1 MRCNSISWNLL
12 LSTQAYTYRQLSLQ
26 ALVEQMTTLYHS
38 VYFAHELT
46 RHQTAN
52 SVDRLSRALFDAC
65 VDLNPHQVDAALFAL
80 RSPLARGVL
89 LADEVGLGKTI
100 EAGLVLCQFWAE
112 RKRRLLVI
120 CPASLRKQW
129 AAELEEKFNLP
140 TLILENSQFRQ
151 MQADGIPN
159 PFDGQSIGNAKV
171 VIVSLHFASRMRNWV
186 RQTLWD
192 LVVIDEAH
200 KLRNAYRKSNKM
212 GQNLSW
218 ALEGKRKLLLT
229 ATPLQNSLLELYGLA
244 ALIDEQ
250 IFGEQGAFRARY
262 TNQDANLDDLRQ
274 RLTPFCHRTLRRQVL
289 EYVQYTER
297 RPMTREFY
305 PSDAEQQLYESVSDF
320 LERED
325 TYSIPS
331 RQRHLTTLIL
341 RKILASSSYAL
352 AGTLDTFRERLEGV
366 LQERRETLSLAER
379 IIEGEELAPDL
390 LDEWSEKPVSSRED
404 EDGDEALFD
413 DDDASVADAEDNYG
427 FENQDAKLDLGQLRR
442 ELEELERYAGWAR
455 SIQVDEKSRALLQAI
470 RIGMDEMERM
480 GAPRKALIFTESR
493 RTQDYLKRF
502 LEANGYAGRIVLF
515 SGTNSEPESRA
526 IYEQWQERNR
536 ATGRVSGVRA
546 VDMRTALIEHFRDH
560 ADIMIA
566 TEAGAEGVNLQF
578 CALIVNYDLPWNPQ
592 RIEQR
597 IGRCHRYGQK
607 FDVVV
612 INFLNQRNEA
622 DQRVYELLHDKFK
635 LFSGIFGAS
644 DEVLGSI
651 ESGVDFERRV
661 LAIYQTCRTPQEIEA
676 AFQAL
681 RDELQERIDDRMA
694 ATRRKLLEHFD
705 EEVHARLRGQ
715 LADTRF
721 QLDRV
726 ERMFWRLTNN
736 VLADHAI
743 FDEQELTFELV
754 RLPAPNIALGH
765 YRLISK
771 TRENIPGTFLYRLSH
786 PLGEYVIEAGK
797 ALTPPPAQVTFDITN
812 HPTRISVVEALQGNA
827 GWLILELL
835 TVDAFARDEYLLF
848 SAFTDTGEA
857 LDQETCERLFSCEAT
872 VDTLGEVPQPVAQR
886 LQAEANR
893 HAQAT
898 LHRNM
903 EANNRFFR
911 EEQERLERW
920 ADDMMLAA
928 ERSLQETKAQI
939 KALSRQARQA
949 ATTQEQHELQ
959 RRIRDLEAK
968 QRNQRRRIFE
978 VEDEIREKRDAL
990 ISALEQRMTQH
1001 THRRPL
1007 FTIRWQVI

>member
-1 MRCNSISWNLL
+1 MEFHHRSK
-12 LSTQAYTYRQLSLQ
+12 TYRQQHLQ
-26 ALVEQMTTLYHS
+26 TLVGSMTTPYHS

-46 RHQTAN
+46 RRQTAN
-52 SVDRLSRALFDAC
+52 GVDRLSRALFDAC

-80 RSPLARGVL
+80 RSPLARGAL

-112 RKRRLLVI
+112 RRRRLLVV

-129 AAELEEKFNLP
+129 AMELEEKFNLP

-151 MQADGIPN
+151 MQANGLQN
-159 PFDGQSIGNAKV
+159 PFDGQSVGDAS
-171 VIVSLHFASRMRNWV
+171 VIITSLHFASRMRDWV
-186 RQTLWD
+186 RQTQWD

-218 ALEGKRKLLLT
+218 ALEDTRKLLLT
-229 ATPLQNSLLELYGLA
+229 ATPLQNSLLELYGLTS
-244 ALIDEQ
+244 LIDDQ
-250 IFGEQGAFRARY
+250 IFGELAAFRARY
-262 TNQDANLDDLRQ
+262 TNQDADLEDLRQ
-274 RLTPFCHRTLRRQVL
+274 RLSPFCHRTLRRQVL

-297 RPMTREFY
+297 RPMTREFF
-305 PSDAEQQLYESVSDF
+305 PSDAEQSLYESVSAF
-320 LERED
+320 LDRDD

-352 AGTLDTFRERLEGV
+352 AGTMDTFRERLEGL
-366 LQERRETLSLAER
+366 LQDRREALSLAER
-379 IIEGEELAPDL
+379 IIEGEELEPDL
-390 LDEWSEKPVSSRED
+390 LDEWSEEPAFSLQD
-404 EDGDEALFD
+404 ELE
-413 DDDASVADAEDNYG
+413 DDAGHDEES
-427 FENQDAKLDLGQLRR
+427 LDSDGNGNGSQNGTPAIDLNRLRR
-442 ELEELERYAGWAR
+442 EIEELERFAGWAR
-455 SIQVDEKSRALLQAI
+455 GIQVDEKSRALLQAL
-470 RIGMDEMERM
+470 RIGLDEMARM

-515 SGTNSEPESRA
+515 SGTNSDPDSRA
-526 IYEQWQERNR
+526 IYEQWQERHR
-536 ATGRVSGVRA
+536 ADGRASGVRD

-578 CALIVNYDLPWNPQ
+578 CALVVNYDLPWNPQ

-597 IGRCHRYGQK
+597 IGRCHRYGQH

-622 DQRVYELLHDKFK
+622 DQRVYELLRDKFN

-644 DEVLGSI
+644 DEVLGSV

-681 RDELQERIDDRMA
+681 RDELQARIDDRMA
-694 ATRRKLLEHFD
+694 ATRRKLLEYFD
-705 EEVHARLRGQ
+705 EDVHARLRGQ

-726 ERMFWRLTNN
+726 ARMFWRLTRNL
-736 VLADHAI
+736 LAGKAV
-743 FDEQELTFELV
+743 FDDQELAFDLLRPPDPEI
-754 RLPAPNIALGH
+754 APGH

-771 TRENIPGTFLYRLSH
+771 TRENVPGTFLYRLSH
-786 PLGEYVIEAGK
+786 PLGEYVIDAGK
-797 ALTPPPAQVTFDITN
+797 SLAPPPAQVTFDITR
-812 HPTRISVVEALQGNA
+812 HPTRISVVEALRGCS
-827 GWLILELL
+827 GWLLLQLL
-835 TVDAFARDEYLLF
+835 TIDAFGRDEYLLF
-848 SAFTDTGEA
+848 SAFTDSGEA
-857 LDQETCERLFSCEAT
+857 VDQETCERLFSCDAA
-872 VDTLGEVPQPVAQR
+872 LSPMAEVPGPIVNR
-886 LQAEANR
+886 LQAEATR

-903 EANNRFFR
+903 EANSRFFR

-920 ADDMMLAA
+920 AEDVMLAA
-928 ERSLQETKAQI
+928 ERALQETKAQI
-939 KALSRQARQA
+939 KVLSRQARQA
-949 ATTQEQHELQ
+949 STTQEQHELQ
-959 RRIRDLEAK
+959 QRIRELEAK
-968 QRNQRRRIFE
+968 QRSQRRRIFE
-978 VEDEIREKRDAL
+978 VEDEIMQKRDAL
-990 ISALEQRMTQH
+990 IDALEQRMTQR
-1001 THRRPL
+1001 THRQTL